1 MNPILT
7 AYQMGPDT
15 AKVEPLLVTR
25 DWMDATPEK
34 HAYHCFPV
42 TVANTVGWTISMPV
56 DIKFIW
62 DGLNDTSG
70 DHITILEGESYVYTG
85 RGQSSVSFNTN
96 LLFKSDEKISLL
108 TMTVPNYFNPDYEVI
123 SSLISTS
130 FFRNPLPLAIKA
142 LTPNKEILI
151 PAGTPIATILPISLS
166 TLKDSVIEVKKFPY
180 EWMEEWNSKN
190 KAYGDAAQVL
200 SMKGQWTDW
209 YRDAVDQDGNKIGEH
224 EVKALKLKTEYTDI
238 ES

>member
-1 MNPILT
+1 MINLT
-7 AYQMGPDT
+7 AYQIGTET
-15 AKVEPLLVTR
+15 ATVEPLQVTR

-42 TVANTVGWTISMPV
+42 TQANTVGWTIAMPI

-62 DGLNDTSG
+62 NGINDTSG
-70 DHITILEGESYVYTG
+70 SNITILEGDSLVYTG

-96 LLFKSDEKISLL
+96 LLFRSDNNISLL
-108 TMTVPNYFNPDYEVI
+108 TMTPPNYFNPDYEVI
-123 SSLISTS
+123 GSVISTS

-142 LTPNKEILI
+142 LTPNKEITI

-166 TLKDSVIEVKKFPY
+166 QLKDSVIEVKKFPQ
-180 EWMEEWNSKN
+180 EEMHEWNEKN

-200 SMKGQWTDW
+200 STKGEWTDW

-224 EVKALKLKTEYTDI
+224 EAKSLKLKTVYIDTEV
-238 ES
+238 

>member
-1 MNPILT
+1 MINLT
-7 AYQMGPDT
+7 AYQMGTET
-15 AKVEPLLVTR
+15 ASVEPLQVTR

-42 TVANTVGWTISMPV
+42 TQANTVGWTISMPV

-62 DGLNDTSG
+62 DGVNDTSG
-70 DHITILEGESYVYTG
+70 NHIEILEGNSFVYTG

-96 LLFKSDEKISLL
+96 LLFRSESNVSLL
-108 TMTVPNYFNPDYEVI
+108 TMTPPNYFNPDYQVI
-123 SSLISTS
+123 GSVISTS

-166 TLKDSVIEVKKFPY
+166 ELKDSVIEVKKFPQ
-180 EWMEEWNSKN
+180 EDMHEWNEKN
-190 KAYGDAAQVL
+190 RAYGDAAQVL
-200 SMKGQWTDW
+200 STKGEWTDW

-224 EVKALKLKTEYTDI
+224 EAKSLKLKTVYVNAEV
-238 ES
+238 

>member
-1 MNPILT
+1 MT
-7 AYQMGPDT
+7 A
-15 AKVEPLLVTR
+15 
-25 DWMDATPEK
+25 
-34 HAYHCFPV
+34 
-42 TVANTVGWTISMPV
+42 
-56 DIKFIW
+56 
-62 DGLNDTSG
+62 
-70 DHITILEGESYVYTG
+70 
-85 RGQSSVSFNTN
+85 
-96 LLFKSDEKISLL
+96 
-108 TMTVPNYFNPDYEVI
+108 PNYFNPDYEVI

-166 TLKDSVIEVKKFPY
+166 SLKDSFVEVKKFPQ

-224 EVKALKLKTEYTDI
+224 EVKALKLKTEYTDT
-238 ES
+238 EG